1 MFKKILALA
10 LVLSMALFMVPA
22 QAEEAEST
30 FPAIAKEDLKIGMIY
45 VGDTSDGGY
54 NYVHDSALMQAVKEL
69 GMNEDQVIKK
79 TNVPEDATCETALR
93 ELVEAGCQII
103 FADSFG
109 HMYYME
115 PIAEEYPE
123 IIFSHCSGFINNGV
137 NMNNYFGRIYE
148 PRFLSGLAAGLR
160 TQTNKIGY
168 VSAMNNPECNGGLD
182 AFTLGVRTV
191 NPDATVYVKYTNTWY
206 DPTIERQTADALID
220 MGCDVIAQHQDSTM
234 PQVAAQEKGV
244 WGCGYN
250 ADMTSAAPDAHLCAP
265 IWNWSVVYKTE
276 LENVINGTWKC
287 ENYYRGMQE
296 GMVGLSELTKNCVE
310 GTQEVVDE
318 WTAKIMDGSFDVF
331 DGEIKDNTGAVRVA
345 EGERLTDAEITSID
359 WLVEG
364 VVVA

>member
-22 QAEEAEST
+22 QAEEAESA

-244 WGCGYN
+244 WGC
-250 ADMTSAAPDAHLCAP
+250 C
-265 IWNWSVVYKTE
+265 
-276 LENVINGTWKC
+276 
-287 ENYYRGMQE
+287 
-296 GMVGLSELTKNCVE
+296 
-310 GTQEVVDE
+310 
-318 WTAKIMDGSFDVF
+318 
-331 DGEIKDNTGAVRVA
+331 
-345 EGERLTDAEITSID
+345 
-359 WLVEG
+359 
-364 VVVA
+364 

>member
-1 MFKKILALA
+1 
-10 LVLSMALFMVPA
+10 
-22 QAEEAEST
+22 
-30 FPAIAKEDLKIGMIY
+30 
-45 VGDTSDGGY
+45 
-54 NYVHDSALMQAVKEL
+54 
-69 GMNEDQVIKK
+69 
-79 TNVPEDATCETALR
+79 
-93 ELVEAGCQII
+93 
-103 FADSFG
+103 
-109 HMYYME
+109 MYYME

-168 VSAMNNPECNGGLD
+168 VSAMDNPECNGGLD

-287 ENYYRGMQE
+287 ENYYLGMQE

>member
-1 MFKKILALA
+1 M
-10 LVLSMALFMVPA
+10 
-22 QAEEAEST
+22 
-30 FPAIAKEDLKIGMIY
+30 D
-45 VGDTSDGGY
+45 
-54 NYVHDSALMQAVKEL
+54 
-69 GMNEDQVIKK
+69 
-79 TNVPEDATCETALR
+79 
-93 ELVEAGCQII
+93 
-103 FADSFG
+103 
-109 HMYYME
+109 
-115 PIAEEYPE
+115 
-123 IIFSHCSGFINNGV
+123 
-137 NMNNYFGRIYE
+137 
-148 PRFLSGLAAGLR
+148 
-160 TQTNKIGY
+160 
-168 VSAMNNPECNGGLD
+168 NPECNGGLD

-250 ADMTSAAPDAHLCAP
+250 ADMTAAAPDAHLCAP
-265 IWNWSVVYKTE
+265 TWNWSVVYKTE

-287 ENYYRGMQE
+287 ENYYLGMQE

-310 GTQEVVDE
+310 GTQEVIDE

-331 DGEIKDNTGAVRVA
+331 DGEIKDNTGAVRVEA
-345 EGERLTDAEITSID
+345 GQRLTDAEITSID